1 MQRKMTL
8 PSSYSFAPS
17 SVKPCD
23 LIMASYF
30 PKIDYFFDK
39 YSSGSNSLEGIRI

>member
-1 MQRKMTL
+1 MTL

-30 PKIDYFFDK
+30 PKTEDFLDR
-39 YSSGSNSLEGIRI
+39 YSSGSNYLEGIRI